1 MANGVALG
9 GHVNLGNNCNIG
21 AFSAVQQFVRIGD
34 VVMIGAMVKVTEDII
49 PYTIADGMP
58 CRLRRVNTIG
68 LQRAGF
74 SKEEILDIRSIYK
87 ILFNGKKE
95 FSSRFKRQKNLLA
108 NIMSLLQIYYN
119 LLTLPM
125 IDPFVCRARQMI

>member
-49 PYTIADGMP
+49 PYTIADGIP

-74 SKEEILDIRSIYK
+74 SKKKSWVSEVFIKYCLTVRRS
-87 ILFNGKKE
+87 FHHA
-95 FSSRFKRQKNLLA
+95 FKRQK
-108 NIMSLLQIYYN
+108 IYWQ
-119 LLTLPM
+119 T
-125 IDPFVCRARQMI
+125 